1 MTTGTEFAHCLA
13 RLRSPDPSQ
22 RREAAE
28 ALGECEDASAV
39 TALVEGLRD
48 ESPGVQEAAMASL
61 VRIGGAR
68 VVQAVLPLLRQDV
81 ATRNLAAEVL
91 EEIGGAG
98 LDLLIPLTT
107 HPDPNLRKFITDT
120 LGKLGDLRAVPAL
133 LGRLEDQDPNIRASA
148 AEALGAMRVKE
159 AVPVLVG
166 MLRDE
171 EWVVFS
177 VVSALGD
184 IGAAVSVNALLDLIR
199 TGSEPLRCAA
209 IEALGRFSDA
219 CVCVDPMLALMSSA
233 DSDLRDLLVKS
244 VVSLAG
250 SCRMDLKPLV
260 EHDVFV
266 VALNGALSSRDG
278 DIVRTAV
285 KGYGMIEDPRGT
297 RAILDTLECLSG
309 ETHEISDELVGEAEW
324 ALERC
329 ADETA
334 LISGLEAPAECV
346 ILLAAETLG
355 KVRAQAAVS
364 PLARLVAT
372 HSNREVRRVAI
383 KALGLIGGPPAIDV
397 VIGALKDE
405 TGFVRGEA
413 AAVLGRWGERTAIE
427 PLCRQLAVEIYGDV
441 RTAVVEAL
449 CAIPSP
455 AVSGRLIELL
465 GNKREGV
472 REAATRGLGKL
483 PDPGLRRALLDA
495 ANDPAWS
502 VRAAAIEAVGR
513 HQGEPA
519 FEALL
524 LALSDD
530 HEKVR
535 LAAVQALSGRD
546 EREAIESLRVHALG
560 DGNLWVRYRA
570 VEALGAKRAAEAV
583 PGLLEIAKS
592 HHEAGLLRGMAVTAL
607 GLIGDER
614 ARATLL
620 ALQEDGDADLAVAA
634 GEALAVL
641 LRGGEGDDPWK

>member
-1 MTTGTEFAHCLA
+1 MTAGTEFAHCLA
-13 RLRSPDPSQ
+13 RLRSPDPSL

-81 ATRNLAAEVL
+81 ATRNLAIEIL
-91 EEIGGAG
+91 EQVGAAG
-98 LDLLIPLTT
+98 LDLLIPLAT

-120 LGKLGDLRAVPAL
+120 LGKLGDRRAIPTL
-133 LGRLEDQDPNIRASA
+133 LAKLGDRDPNVRASA
-148 AEALGAMRVKE
+148 ADALGAMRVEE
-159 AVPVLVG
+159 AVPTLVG

-177 VVSALGD
+177 VVNALGD
-184 IGAAVSVNALLDLIR
+184 IGAAVSVNALLELIR
-199 TGSEPLRCAA
+199 TGSQPLRCAA
-209 IEALGRFSDA
+209 IDALGRVSEA
-219 CVCVDPMLALMSSA
+219 CVCVEPMLALMSSA

-244 VVSLAG
+244 VVSLAV
-250 SCRMDLKPLV
+250 SCRMDLKSLV
-260 EHDVFV
+260 KPGALEP
-266 VALNGALSSRDG
+266 ALNGALASRDG
-278 DIVRTAV
+278 DILRTAV

-297 RAILDTLECLSG
+297 KMILETLERLWRESQDL
-309 ETHEISDELVGEAEW
+309 SDELVREAEW

-329 ADETA
+329 ADEGA
-334 LISGLEAPAECV
+334 LIAGLAAPAECAV
-346 ILLAAETLG
+346 LLAAETLG
-355 KVRAQAAVS
+355 KVRAHAAVPS
-364 PLARLVAT
+364 LARLVVT

-383 KALGLIGGPPAIDV
+383 KALGRIAGPAAITV
-397 VIGALKDE
+397 VIEALTDE

-413 AAVLGRWGERTAIE
+413 AAVLGRWKERTAIE

-441 RTAVVEAL
+441 RTAIVEAL
-449 CAIPSP
+449 CAIPSQD
-455 AVSGRLIELL
+455 VSDRLIELL
-465 GNKREGV
+465 GSEREEV
-472 REAATRGLGKL
+472 REAAARGLGRR
-483 PDPGLRRALLDA
+483 PDPGLVRALLDA

-502 VRAAAIEAVGR
+502 VRAAVIEAVGR
-513 HQGEPA
+513 HQGQPA
-519 FEALL
+519 FDAVL

-535 LAAVQALSGRD
+535 LAAVQALAGND
-546 EREAIESLRVHALG
+546 GREAIEALRVHALA

-570 VEALGAKRAAEAV
+570 VEALGAKRATEAV
-583 PGLLEIAKS
+583 PGLLEIANG
-592 HHEAGLLRGMAVTAL
+592 HREPGLLRRMAITAL

-620 ALQEDGDADLAVAA
+620 ALQRDQEADLAVTA
-634 GEALAVL
+634 GEALAAL
-641 LRGGEGDDPWK
+641 PKGADGDDPWK